1 MWTGMSAIDSKQ
13 VFSAS
18 ERWRFAAERA
28 GRHTLL
34 IWPPLVVVWMLVVSI
49 RHHAVAFDFM
59 HGYLLGG
66 HAVLAGHSPYP
77 SSSLASFHADN
88 PFVYP
93 PIVAYLA
100 APFAALPPAVA
111 EALVIAL
118 TLAGVVGTLLLVG
131 VRDWRCFMVVFLWS
145 PTYLELQTANA
156 TVLLALGL
164 ALLWRLRN
172 RTWLAAIVAGAL
184 IALKLF
190 LWPVFAWL
198 VLTRRFRTTAG
209 GAVAAAVLFL
219 VPWVGIGLAELTRYP
234 HLLSSLDRMERRDS
248 YTVAALLSDGLSW
261 RTASLIGTAVGVGL
275 LAWAARARR
284 DERLCFVLTIAAALV
299 LSPIVWMHYFIL
311 LFVVLGL
318 YTPRFGWTW
327 ALPLLL
333 WVAPLVGNGA
343 SWQTACALAIVA
355 GTFAL
360 AIRAGS
366 QPDRRV
372 ATAALEP
379 ARG

>member
-1 MWTGMSAIDSKQ
+1 MSAIDSPQ
-13 VFSAS
+13 VLSAS
-18 ERWRFAAERA
+18 DRWRFAAARA

-34 IWPPLVVVWMLVVSI
+34 IWPPVVVVWMLVVSI
-49 RHHAVAFDFM
+49 RRHAVAFDFM

-66 HAVLAGHSPYP
+66 HAVLAGRSPYP
-77 SSSLASFHADN
+77 SALAGFHTDN
-88 PFVYP
+88 PFLYP
-93 PIVAYLA
+93 PLVAYLT
-100 APFAALPPAVA
+100 APFAALPAAAV

-118 TLAGVVGTLLLVG
+118 TLASVVGTLLLVG
-131 VRDWRCFMVVFLWS
+131 VRDWRCFMIVFLWS
-145 PTYLELQTANA
+145 PTYLELQTANM

-172 RTWLAAIVAGAL
+172 RTWFAATVAGTL
-184 IALKLF
+184 VALKLF
-190 LWPVFAWL
+190 LWPVFVWL
-198 VLTRRFRTTAG
+198 VLTRRFRTAVG
-209 GAVAAAVLFL
+209 GSAAAAVLFL
-219 VPWVGIGLAELTRYP
+219 VPWVGIGVAELTRYP
-234 HLLSSLDRMERRDS
+234 HLLSSLDRMERRNS

-261 RTASLIGTAVGVGL
+261 RAASLVGTAVGLGL

-343 SWQTACALAIVA
+343 PWQTACALAIVA

-360 AIRAGS
+360 AIRAG
-366 QPDRRV
+366 REAGRGL
-372 ATAALEP
+372 AGAALEP